1 MSLGATIA
9 FEAKKFKEWETAMVG
24 RHEWPETGIEGFERG
39 YATVDGVR
47 LHYVSG
53 GRADGEVILL
63 FAGFP
68 QSWYAWRKIL
78 PILGARYRIIAPDL
92 PGQGDSDRPISG
104 CDTMNMR
111 RSPAGLSRNWVSTDT
126 SLSPTISAPGS
137 RIPTQRF
144 TEAAFEGWRFWIRE
158 SLE

>member
-1 MSLGATIA
+1 
-9 FEAKKFKEWETAMVG
+9 MVG

-68 QSWYAWRKIL
+68 QSWYAWRKSCRSSGPATGSSRLICL
-78 PILGARYRIIAPDL
+78 DRAIPIVRF
-92 PGQGDSDRPISG
+92 PG
-104 CDTMNMR
+104 
-111 RSPAGLSRNWVSTDT
+111 V
-126 SLSPTISAPGS
+126 
-137 RIPTQRF
+137 
-144 TEAAFEGWRFWIRE
+144 IR
-158 SLE
+158 